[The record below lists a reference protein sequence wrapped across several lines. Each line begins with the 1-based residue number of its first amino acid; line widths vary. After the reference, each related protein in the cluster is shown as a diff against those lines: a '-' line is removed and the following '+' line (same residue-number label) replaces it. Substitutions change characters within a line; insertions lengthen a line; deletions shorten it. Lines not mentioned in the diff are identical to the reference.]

1 MIVLVLC
8 CLVTWVIY
16 LDSHSIGMKHKNLWV
31 LGTFLLLPLAV
42 PLYLIRRAQF
52 LHQHQLTPRQKL
64 EARAREASRKRREK
78 AEREKAEREKQQWEQ
93 EQRQKAQADPEKTA
107 REKAER
113 YREKHEMRLRLD
125 EQLSSQQQRHA
136 RKWGIHRE

>member
-78 AEREKAEREKQQWEQ
+78 AEREKQQWEQ
-93 EQRQKAQADPEKTA
+93 EQRQKAQADPEKKA

>member
-1 MIVLVLC
+1 MSNMIVLVLC

-52 LHQHQLTPRQKL
+52 LHQYQLTPRQKL
-64 EARAREASRKRREK
+64 EARAREASRKR
-78 AEREKAEREKQQWEQ
+78 REKAEREKQQWEQ